1 MNELKLLVS
10 ETEAFEDGAGP
21 MERSKPGVSK
31 VRKVHFKRGE
41 I

>member
-10 ETEAFEDGAGP
+10 ETEAFEDGGWTDGT
-21 MERSKPGVSK
+21 SNTGVSR
-31 VRKVHFKRGE
+31 VRKVHFKRGG